1 MQDSRYLRLVAADIS
16 YNDISTRLLMGVSC
30 PVHLIE
36 IQVSIFLIDRVA
48 GDEGV
53 VDVDPAAV
61 LFNPDFGEVA
71 A

>member
-1 MQDSRYLRLVAADIS
+1 V
-16 YNDISTRLLMGVSC
+16 
-30 PVHLIE
+30 
-36 IQVSIFLIDRVA
+36 VSIFLIDRVA
-48 GDEGV
+48 GGDEGV